1 MEKTTNTALP
11 AAVLFDMDG
20 VLVDSEEF
28 IAKAACMMFAEKG
41 LEVTPEDFQPFVGTG
56 ENRFVGG
63 VAEKY
68 NFPVNLDIDKPR
80 VYDIYL
86 DIIKGNLKPLPGVDS
101 FLEKCRSLGKKIAL
115 ASSADLRKVEGN
127 LIEIGLS
134 LDSFDTVVT
143 GLDVAHKKP
152 RPELFLLA
160 AKRLNVNPADCLIIE
175 DAVVGV
181 AAAKAAG
188 ARCLAITS
196 TFGRQELNGADYFAK
211 NLAEADE
218 HVLTWQ

>member
-20 VLVDSEEF
+20 VLVDSEKF
-28 IAKAACMMFAEKG
+28 IAEAACMMFAEKG
-41 LEVTPEDFQPFVGTG
+41 LEVAPEDFQPFVGTG
-56 ENRFVGG
+56 ENRFIGG

-68 NFPVNLDIDKPR
+68 SFPINLDVDKPR

-86 DIIKGNLKPLPGVDS
+86 DIIKGNLQPLPGVDS
-101 FLEKCRSLGKKIAL
+101 FIKKCRSLDKKIAL

-134 LDSFDTVVT
+134 LDSFDAIVT
-143 GLDVAHKKP
+143 GLDVTRKKP
-152 RPELFLLA
+152 DPELFLLA
-160 AKRLNVNPADCLIIE
+160 AKRLNVNPADCLVIE

-196 TFGRQELNGADYFAK
+196 TFSQQELNNADYFAK

-218 HVLTWQ
+218 RILTW